1 LSFAFGV
8 CLPTHVFLCFW
19 VFANRC
25 RAPVFRGGVD
35 SILIRNQE
43 YLKRSTSWVLQVFQP
58 CMRTSLVN
66 PESVARLLYP
76 KFLTFF
82 VSSNYIVTMMRFFGV

>member
-1 LSFAFGV
+1 M
-8 CLPTHVFLCFW
+8 FLCFW

-25 RAPVFRGGVD
+25 WAPVFRGAVD

-43 YLKRSTSWVLQVFQP
+43 YLKRSTSRVLQVFQP

-76 KFLTFF
+76 RFLTFC